1 MELQNKES
9 RPSTTYKLINTIRNK
24 TLNCK
29 DIVNFTAITAISF
42 NLNTDPCEREHS
54 PFIDPHHKQI
64 ITGDLTKGY
73 SYREPRSTSFNK
85 SFAEIQLTDTIK
97 FQTWPAKL
105 NIMLI
110 ILTRKKT

>member
-9 RPSTTYKLINTIRNK
+9 RPSITYKLINTIRNK

-42 NLNTDPCEREHS
+42 NLNTDPCECEHS

-64 ITGDLTKGY
+64 IAGDLTKGY
-73 SYREPRSTSFNK
+73 TIENLDQLISINLLLKYNLL
-85 SFAEIQLTDTIK
+85 IQLNCK
-97 FQTWPAKL
+97 PGQQ
-105 NIMLI
+105 N
-110 ILTRKKT
+110 